1 MSCTA
6 SDVHAALRRAF
17 TEHANAERAVGAAA
31 YMRDQFRFFGI
42 DAPTRRRLI
51 REVRHTLGLPLSV
64 LDLADLCWADV
75 EREMQYAACDV
86 LTQPAVLR
94 RLTPVNVPH
103 LQRLVTTKS
112 WWDTVD
118 VLAPTIIGGILR
130 PFPDLVRAHAR
141 AWIASDNIWLQRT
154 AILVQLKYRD
164 QTDFDLLTECILR
177 RASSTEFFVRKGAGW
192 ALRQYA
198 YTAPDLV
205 RAFLDEHRQA
215 LSGLTLR
222 EASKHL
228 R

>member
-51 REVRHTLGLPLSV
+51 REVRHTLGLPSSV
-64 LDLADLCWADV
+64 LDLTALCWADA

-86 LTQPAVLR
+86 LAQPAVLR
-94 RLTPVNVPH
+94 RLTPADVPR
-103 LQRLVTTKS
+103 LQCLVTTKS

-141 AWIASDNIWLQRT
+141 AWIESDNIWLQRT

>member
-6 SDVHAALRRAF
+6 SDVHAALQRAF
-17 TEHANAERAVGAAA
+17 TEHANVERAVGAAA

-51 REVRHTLGLPLSV
+51 REVRHTLGLPSSV
-64 LDLADLCWADV
+64 LDLADLCWADA

-86 LTQPAVLR
+86 LAQPAVLR

-141 AWIASDNIWLQRT
+141 AWIESDNIWLQRT

>member
-1 MSCTA
+1 M
-6 SDVHAALRRAF
+6 
-17 TEHANAERAVGAAA
+17 ERAVGAAA

-51 REVRHTLGLPLSV
+51 REVRHTLGLPSSV
-64 LDLADLCWADV
+64 LDLADLCWADA

-86 LTQPAVLR
+86 LAQPAVLR

-141 AWIASDNIWLQRT
+141 AWIESDNIWLQRT

>member
-1 MSCTA
+1 M
-6 SDVHAALRRAF
+6 
-17 TEHANAERAVGAAA
+17 ERAVGAAA

-51 REVRHTLGLPLSV
+51 REVRHTLGLPSSV
-64 LDLADLCWADV
+64 LDLADLCWADA

-86 LTQPAVLR
+86 LAQPAVLR

-141 AWIASDNIWLQRT
+141 AWIESDNIWLQRT
-154 AILVQLKYRD
+154 AILVQLKYRE

>member
-6 SDVHAALRRAF
+6 SDVHAALQRAF

-51 REVRHTLGLPLSV
+51 REVRHTLGLPSSV

-86 LTQPAVLR
+86 LAQPAVLR
-94 RLTPVNVPH
+94 RLTPADVPH

-154 AILVQLKYRD
+154 AILVQLKYRE

>member
-1 MSCTA
+1 
-6 SDVHAALRRAF
+6 
-17 TEHANAERAVGAAA
+17 
-31 YMRDQFRFFGI
+31 MRDQFRFFGI

-51 REVRHTLGLPLSV
+51 REVRHTLGLPSSV
-64 LDLADLCWADV
+64 LDLADLCWADA

-86 LTQPAVLR
+86 LAQPAVLR

-141 AWIASDNIWLQRT
+141 AWIESDNIWLQRT